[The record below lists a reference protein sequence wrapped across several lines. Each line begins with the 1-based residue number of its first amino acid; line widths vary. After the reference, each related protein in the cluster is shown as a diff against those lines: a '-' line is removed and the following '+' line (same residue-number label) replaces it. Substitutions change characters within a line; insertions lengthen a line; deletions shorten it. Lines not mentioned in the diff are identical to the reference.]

1 MYKFIV
7 DAQLPPAL
15 ARFLSS
21 LGEDAIH
28 VLDVDMMEASDTK
41 IWDLALRETRVII
54 TKDEDFPIRASV
66 SKQSPQLI
74 WVRLGNTSKQALL
87 QVFSQSWSQIK
98 TELYKGETLIEL
110 Q

>member
-1 MYKFIV
+1 VFKFIV

-15 ARFLSS
+15 ARFLNS

-41 IWDLALRETRVII
+41 IWDLAIRETRVII

-66 SKQSPQLI
+66 SEQPPRLI
-74 WVRLGNTSKQALL
+74 WVRLGNTSKQALI
-87 QVFSQSWSQIK
+87 QVFTQSWSQIK
-98 TELYKGETLIEL
+98 AELDKGEILIEL